1 MKRPKLSQNPKK
13 TKRKGTKVAKVGN
26 LISEPATI
34 FDNEPG
40 SFSNKYPER
49 CFGAVEAV
57 SAMELGR
64 VRWVEVDTVNE
75 CKVRDLT
82 VEKCKMT

>member
-1 MKRPKLSQNPKK
+1 MKRPKLNKNPKK
-13 TKRKGTKVAKVGN
+13 TKRKGNKVTMVGD
-26 LISEPATI
+26 LISAPATI
-34 FDNEPG
+34 FDNEQA

-57 SAMELGR
+57 SAMRLAR
-64 VRWVEVDTVNE
+64 VRWVENNTVDE

-82 VEKCKMT
+82 VKKR